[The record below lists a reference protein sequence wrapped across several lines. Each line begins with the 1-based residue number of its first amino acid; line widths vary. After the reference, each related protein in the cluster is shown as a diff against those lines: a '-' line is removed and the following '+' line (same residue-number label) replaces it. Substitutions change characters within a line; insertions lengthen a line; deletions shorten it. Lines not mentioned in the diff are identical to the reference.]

1 MRKWLIALGLLA
13 IGHICF
19 GFSGQPEAYCKA
31 IRQEGDEAR
40 GAVSEQGIKGERVI
54 EPIVYGDMDQW
65 VVRYITESKLLGG
78 KIKTLYALG
87 STDTIRENQ
96 AYIPM
101 EGNPW
106 GCSATYAKFMGIE
119 TGIDGSVVPERRGYG
134 YCCKMQNVLTHVNI
148 GDIYAMVS
156 GTIYMGQ
163 ALEPLGIAAK
173 SRPYTATEFGV
184 PFTKKPAAL
193 MLDYKAKISDADSL
207 ISTERNKPETITGH
221 DCAVVYVYLQH
232 RWEDAE
238 TGRIYARRVGTAYE
252 RICETIPEWINNHE
266 IPIRYGCIKDS
277 DDFQAYED
285 LNQVDMMARNSKG
298 KMVKIEEVG
307 WSLDEPTHVVMY
319 ISSSNAGVFRA
330 CEGNTLWVDNLR
342 WVYEK
347 P

>member
-1 MRKWLIALGLLA
+1 M
-13 IGHICF
+13 
-19 GFSGQPEAYCKA
+19 
-31 IRQEGDEAR
+31 
-40 GAVSEQGIKGERVI
+40 
-54 EPIVYGDMDQW
+54 
-65 VVRYITESKLLGG
+65 
-78 KIKTLYALG
+78 
-87 STDTIRENQ
+87 
-96 AYIPM
+96 
-101 EGNPW
+101 
-106 GCSATYAKFMGIE
+106 
-119 TGIDGSVVPERRGYG
+119 VPERRGYG
-134 YCCKMQNVLTHVNI
+134 YCCKLQNILTHVNI

-156 GTIYMGQ
+156 GTIYTGQ

-184 PFTKKPAAL
+184 QFTKEPVAL
-193 MLDYKAKISDADSL
+193 MLDYKANISIENPI
-207 ISTERNKPETITGH
+207 ISTEKNKPDTLEGH

-266 IPIRYGCIKDS
+266 IAIRYGCIKDS

-285 LNQVDMMARNSKG
+285 LNQVDMMARNSRG

-307 WSLDEPTHVVMY
+307 WSLDQPTHVVMY

-342 WVYEK
+342 WVFEK